1 LEAEDVSL
9 VLGAE
14 LQDLQRLQDRLAA
27 HGARRLAVF
36 DRERGFAADG
46 SCSTVAWLRGHCRL
60 SNGAARTRVS
70 VARQLGELPQTSA
83 AFARGDITYAHVA
96 GICRTADQLGTALVA
111 GAEPILVP
119 AARELNAG
127 KFGYVTAYLRHTV
140 DPDGALDDANEE
152 RRRSYLHLSE
162 TWKGNW
168 ELDGRL
174 DPEMGATLQT
184 AINALMPRPGPDD
197 MRFPSQ
203 RRAEA
208 LVELARRQL
217 DGGAL
222 PQVAGVKPHVSMIT
236 TVETLK
242 REPGAP
248 PADLEWGPPVH
259 METARRI
266 ACDCFP
272 DSGDGRFRWRAA
284 RLRTHPTH
292 RPARAAAGAGDAR
305 PRLRLA
311 GLRPATGLDQRA
323 SPPALGRWRSHQQGQ
338 PGDAVR
344 ASPLARAR
352 RRLAPGAG
360 AGRPP
365 GGSASLMAEGPGYGD
380 SYCLSA
386 NFEEASET
394 SSASCPASPPFLGS
408 AFSAWGSAPTRAPS
422 PASASRR
429 RSACP

>member
-1 LEAEDVSL
+1 M
-9 VLGAE
+9 GAE

-168 ELDGRL
+168 QLDGRL

-266 ACDCFP
+266 ACDCALTPVKIDP
-272 DSGDGRFRWRAA
+272 DGELLDYGRTR
-284 RLRTHPTH
+284 RTV
-292 RPARAAAGAGDAR
+292 
-305 PRLRLA
+305 
-311 GLRPATGLDQRA
+311 
-323 SPPALGRWRSHQQGQ
+323 PPAL
-338 PGDAVR
+338 
-344 ASPLARAR
+344 R
-352 RRLAPGAG
+352 RVLVMRDRGCAWQDCD
-360 AGRPP
+360 RPP
-365 GGSASLMAEGPGYGD
+365 AWTSGHHLRHWADGGPTNKANLAMLCGHHHWLVHEGGWRLERGPDGR
-380 SYCLSA
+380 LVA
-386 NFEEASET
+386 R
-394 SSASCPASPPFLGS
+394 PP
-408 AFSAWGSAPTRAPS
+408 
-422 PASASRR
+422 
-429 RSACP
+429 